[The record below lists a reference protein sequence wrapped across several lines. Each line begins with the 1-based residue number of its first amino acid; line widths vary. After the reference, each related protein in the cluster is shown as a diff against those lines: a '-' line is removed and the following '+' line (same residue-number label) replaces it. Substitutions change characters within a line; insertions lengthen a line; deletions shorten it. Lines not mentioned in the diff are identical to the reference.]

1 MTAGR
6 PDGRTAGRI
15 LAVDWGE
22 RRIGLALSDESQI
35 LAQPLATLTRRA
47 GKRFPMAQLLEQVK
61 NHNVVS
67 IVVGLPLDESGAE
80 GDAAHAARALADDIK
95 RRVGELEVTMWD
107 ERMTTAR
114 VLAAIREMGG
124 TTRGRKEDVD
134 AMAAALLL
142 QHYLDARRG
151 SAL

>member
-1 MTAGR
+1 MKAG
-6 PDGRTAGRI
+6 GRL

-22 RRIGLALSDESQI
+22 RRIGLALSDETQT

-47 GKRFPMAQLLEQVK
+47 GKRFPMAQLLQQITT
-61 NHNVVS
+61 HNVVGV
-67 IVVGLPLDESGAE
+67 IVGLPLDESGAE
-80 GDAAHAARALADDIK
+80 GDAAHAARGLADDIK
-95 RRVGELEVTMWD
+95 RRVGDGLEVTMWD

-114 VLAAIREMGG
+114 ALAAVREMGG

-142 QHYLDARRG
+142 QHYLDTQRG

>member
-1 MTAGR
+1 VKAG
-6 PDGRTAGRI
+6 GRL

-22 RRIGLALSDESQI
+22 RRIGLALSDETQI

-47 GKRFPMAQLLEQVK
+47 GKRFPMAQLLQQITTHK
-61 NHNVVS
+61 VVGV
-67 IVVGLPLDESGAE
+67 IVGLPLDESGAE
-80 GDAAHAARALADDIK
+80 GDAAHAARGLADDIK
-95 RRVGELEVTMWD
+95 RRVGDGLEVTMWD

-114 VLAAIREMGG
+114 ALAAVREMGG

-142 QHYLDARRG
+142 QHYLDTQRG

>member
-1 MTAGR
+1 VKAG
-6 PDGRTAGRI
+6 GRL

-22 RRIGLALSDESQI
+22 RRIGLALSDETQT

-47 GKRFPMAQLLEQVK
+47 GKRFPMAQLLQQITT
-61 NHNVVS
+61 HNVVGV
-67 IVVGLPLDESGAE
+67 IVGLPLDESGAE
-80 GDAAHAARALADDIK
+80 GDAAHAARGLADDIK
-95 RRVGELEVTMWD
+95 RRVGDGLEVTMWD

-114 VLAAIREMGG
+114 ALAAVREMGG

-142 QHYLDARRG
+142 QHYLDTQRG

>member
-1 MTAGR
+1 MK
-6 PDGRTAGRI
+6 GRI

-22 RRIGLALSDESQI
+22 RRIGLALSDETQT
-35 LAQPLATLTRRA
+35 LAQPLATLTRRP

-61 NHNVVS
+61 RNDVVG
-67 IVVGLPLDESGAE
+67 IVVGLPLDEAGAE

-95 RRVGELEVTMWD
+95 RSVGELEVSMWD

-114 VLAAIREMGG
+114 VLAAVREMGG
-124 TTRGRKEDVD
+124 STRGRKEDVD

-142 QHYLDARRG
+142 QHYLDAQKG
-151 SAL
+151 TAL

>member
-1 MTAGR
+1 
-6 PDGRTAGRI
+6 
-15 LAVDWGE
+15 VDWGE
-22 RRIGLALSDESQI
+22 RRIGLALSDETQT

-47 GKRFPMAQLLEQVK
+47 GKRFPMAQLLQQITTHK
-61 NHNVVS
+61 VVGV
-67 IVVGLPLDESGAE
+67 IVGLPLDESGAE
-80 GDAAHAARALADDIK
+80 GDPAHAARALADDIK
-95 RRVGELEVTMWD
+95 RRVGDGLEVTMWD

-114 VLAAIREMGG
+114 ALAAVREMGG

-142 QHYLDARRG
+142 QHYLDTQRG

>member
-1 MTAGR
+1 M
-6 PDGRTAGRI
+6 
-15 LAVDWGE
+15 DWGE
-22 RRIGLALSDESQI
+22 RRIGLALSDETQT

-47 GKRFPMAQLLEQVK
+47 GKRFPMAQLLQQITT
-61 NHNVVS
+61 HNVVGV
-67 IVVGLPLDESGAE
+67 IVGLPLDESGAE
-80 GDAAHAARALADDIK
+80 GDAAHAARGLADDIK
-95 RRVGELEVTMWD
+95 RRVGDGLEVTMWD

-114 VLAAIREMGG
+114 ALAAVREMGG

-142 QHYLDARRG
+142 QHYLDTQRG